1 MDDCSASTSAGRTV
15 REVPPGRIRPY
26 LVIWANV
33 PHPVFAGQVRIPSY
47 RALGEGIWGVLV
59 EAEGSNSGIW

>member
-15 REVPPGRIRPY
+15 SEVPPGRIRPY

-33 PHPVFAGQVRIPSY
+33 SHPVFAGQVRIPSY